1 MEFLTVPFE
10 IKSDNGNDGVITGYG
25 SVFGNVDSYGDIVAK
40 GAFKSTIQE
49 SKSGAKSWPAMLLQH
64 GGTSAEDKMPVGIW
78 LDMSEDSKGLRLTG
92 KLANT
97 KRGKDTYELL
107 KMRPRPALN
116 GLSIG
121 YRAKEYEMHKAGQ
134 GPGGARRTL
143 KAIDLVECSL
153 VTFPANTRARITG
166 VKSGLH
172 TEPLPEPMSMKELAW
187 IQFLELRRLT
197 NTNRIGR

>member
-1 MEFLTVPFE
+1 MDRIICAFE
-10 IKSDNGNDGVITGYG
+10 VKSQPDDNTGIITGYG
-25 SVFGNVDSYGDIVAK
+25 SIFGNIDSYGDTVAK
-40 GAFKSTIQE
+40 GAFRKTISE
-49 SKSGAKSWPAMLLQH
+49 AKSGAKSWPAMLLQH

-121 YRAKEYEMHKAGQ
+121 YRAKEYELHKAGQ
-134 GPGGARRTL
+134 GPGGAKRTL
-143 KAIDLVECSL
+143 KEIELVECSL
-153 VTFPANTRARITG
+153 VTFPADQYARVTG
-166 VKSGLH
+166 VKA
-172 TEPLPEPMSMKELAW
+172 EVEAKPEFSMKDLARAD
-187 IQFLELRRLT
+187 FEMLRKEMT
-197 NTNRIGR
+197 KGNRQGW